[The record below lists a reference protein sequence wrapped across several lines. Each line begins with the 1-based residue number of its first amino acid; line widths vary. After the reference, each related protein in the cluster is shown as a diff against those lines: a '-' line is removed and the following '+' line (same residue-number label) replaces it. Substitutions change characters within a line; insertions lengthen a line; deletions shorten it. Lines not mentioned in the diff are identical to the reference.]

1 MNMIK
6 QTLFTLCLTAL
17 SALAACTS
25 ALKKAETKFARAEYE
40 TAAQL
45 YKKVLESK
53 PANAPEIN
61 FLIGECYRLSNRLR
75 LSLPYYQAALSG
87 GFENESIEFHLG
99 MALKVNE
106 MYADAANVLEKYAKS
121 GRNPELIRRARLEVK
136 NLSEVQAIKEAETF
150 TTISNCEKINTPA
163 SEYGPAFYNGNLVFA
178 SSRRGEKIFETTG
191 GGFSDFY
198 EFVFSDTLTCD
209 GEVRPFLSPEF
220 NLDGHNEGGI
230 TFAPNNRFM
239 IFARGNSGKKKEP
252 FREVNLFISRFIDGN
267 WTLPEFLDRVSDSLT
282 WDSTPALSPDGKTL
296 YFASNRK
303 DGSQGGIDLYVSRLN
318 DNGTW
323 TRPRN
328 LGKTVNTPGDEMFPC
343 IAPDGRLFFASNGH
357 PGLGGLDIFVQ
368 DTVIVGYDSLK
379 KPIKELQIKNV
390 GTPINSAYD
399 DFGIVFRS
407 KNSGYFS
414 SNRIGDG
421 AKGDD
426 DIFMFRND
434 SADIKTVAYYLRG
447 TAYGKSDINAQ
458 PEVLPETTII
468 LQDQQGN
475 PIDTVRTDAQGKY
488 AFEKPIEI
496 NRLYRIIGQKPD
508 YLPDNEQL
516 DTQGKGVDPKTLPL
530 RHNKIYFDVD
540 LTLRK
545 DILAVL
551 RTPKDPKRPLKPS
564 DVPEIEILY
573 EYDSSRITPQ
583 AAAILDNFVEFLKD
597 YFEQY
602 PTTVL
607 ELGSH
612 TDSRGSDAYNMRLS
626 QRRAAAAVEYIVS
639 KGIPRENI
647 IAKGYGETEPKI
659 PRARTEAE
667 HQANRRT
674 TIKIAKQ

>member
-1 MNMIK
+1 MIQK
-6 QTLFTLCLTAL
+6 NLNLLALCLML
-17 SALAACTS
+17 LAASCTS
-25 ALKKAETKFARAEYE
+25 TLKKAETKFARAEYE

-53 PANAPEIN
+53 PANAAEIN
-61 FLIGECYRLSNRLR
+61 FLIGECYRLSNRSR
-75 LSLPYYQAALSG
+75 LALPYYQAAING
-87 GFENESIEFHLG
+87 GFTNESIDFHLG
-99 MALKVNE
+99 MALKANE
-106 MYADAANVLEKYAKS
+106 MYADAATVLDKYSKS
-121 GRNPELIRRARLEVK
+121 GSNPELIRRARLEAQ
-136 NLSEVQAIKEAETF
+136 NLAEVQAIKEMQTY

-163 SEYGPAFYNGNLVFA
+163 SEYAPTFYNGNLVFA
-178 SSRRGEKIFETTG
+178 SSRRGEKVFETTG

-198 EFVFSDTLTCD
+198 EFVFTDTLTCD
-209 GEVRPFLSPEF
+209 GEVRPFLTPEF

-230 TFAPNNRFM
+230 TFAPKNRFM

-252 FREVNLFISRFIDGN
+252 FREVNLFISRLVDGN
-267 WTLPEFLDRVSDSLT
+267 WTAPEFLDRVSDSLT
-282 WDSTPALSPDGKTL
+282 WDSSPALSPDGKTL

-328 LGKTVNTPGDEMFPC
+328 LGRTINTPGDEMFPYV
-343 IAPDGRLFFASNGH
+343 APDGRLFFASNGH

-379 KPIKELQIKNV
+379 KPIKELKIKNV
-390 GTPINSAYD
+390 GTPMNSAYD

-407 KNSGYFS
+407 KNSGYFT

-426 DIFMFRND
+426 DIFMFKND

-447 TAYGKSDINAQ
+447 TVYGKADINAQ
-458 PEVLPETTII
+458 PEVLPETVVT
-468 LQDQQGN
+468 LKDSNGN
-475 PIDTVRTDAQGKY
+475 VIDSMRTNAEGKY

-496 NRLYRIIGQKPD
+496 DRIYQITGQKPD
-508 YLPDNEQL
+508 YLADNEQL
-516 DTQGKGVDPKTLPL
+516 NTQGKGVDPRTLPL

-551 RTPKDPKRPLKPS
+551 RTPKNPKRPLKPS

-583 AAAILDNFVEFLKD
+583 AAAVLDEFVEFLKD

-602 PTTVL
+602 PSTVL

-612 TDSRGSDAYNMRLS
+612 TDSRGSDTYNMRLS
-626 QRRAAAAVEYIVS
+626 QRRAASAVNYIVS

-659 PRARTEAE
+659 PNAKTEAQ